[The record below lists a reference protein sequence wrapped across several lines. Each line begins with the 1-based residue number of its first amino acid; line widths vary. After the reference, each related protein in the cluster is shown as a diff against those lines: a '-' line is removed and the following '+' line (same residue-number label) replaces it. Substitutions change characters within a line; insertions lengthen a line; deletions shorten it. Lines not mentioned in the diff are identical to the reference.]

1 MAALIRATF
10 APEEV
15 AVLEGDATVSAT
27 LLDLPF
33 DHIFFTG
40 SPQIGK
46 VVMAAAAKHLASIT
60 LELGGKSPAIVD
72 ESADLAKAAKSIAW
86 GKFTN
91 CGQTCIAPDYAYVPE
106 SHLPQFIEAVKGAI
120 TTMYGDPAKS
130 PDYCRIINA
139 RHFHRLSRLIDEA
152 REKGAAIVA
161 GGERDEA
168 QKFVAPTLLTGVH
181 EDSAILHE
189 EIFGPVL
196 PILAYR
202 DLTEAIG
209 AINARPKPLAL
220 YIYAKDRARI
230 ERVLAETSAGGSCVN
245 ASNIQ
250 FVHENL
256 PFGGIGHSGLGNAH
270 GFYGFRAFSHERAVL
285 EDKFSIVPMLFPPY
299 TPRVKQMIQWTL
311 RYFT

>member
-1 MAALIRATF
+1 
-10 APEEV
+10 
-15 AVLEGDATVSAT
+15 
-27 LLDLPF
+27 
-33 DHIFFTG
+33 
-40 SPQIGK
+40 
-46 VVMAAAAKHLASIT
+46 
-60 LELGGKSPAIVD
+60 
-72 ESADLAKAAKSIAW
+72 
-86 GKFTN
+86 
-91 CGQTCIAPDYAYVPE
+91 
-106 SHLPQFIEAVKGAI
+106 
-120 TTMYGDPAKS
+120 
-130 PDYCRIINA
+130 
-139 RHFHRLSRLIDEA
+139 
-152 REKGAAIVA
+152 
-161 GGERDEA
+161 
-168 QKFVAPTLLTGVH
+168 LTGVH